1 MRIALIG
8 DLQYWMPEEENL
20 AYKMGQVAK
29 LKPDLAVVMGDFGGS
44 KMRSAAGLEETRY
57 HVEMIGC
64 PWQAILGNHDVEY
77 DPDNVNDYDPFGTF
91 RKVFGKEPYCSI
103 EVNGVLLLCITI
115 ERQPLESMR
124 TIHAV
129 YVSDS
134 QFNWVREQLLAHK
147 GMPTILITHAPMA
160 GSGLRC
166 DRPLHCA
173 ALDTYMDQT
182 YNVNRWPALLKEFP
196 QIKAW
201 CSAHY
206 HLGHDYD
213 TAITEKDGVVHISCG
228 VMTCCS
234 RDESKHTRILDITD
248 DKKLIISTL
257 DHNNDAELKRDAVVD
272 LTGAEP
278 PNGRIS
284 PVVYGE
290 MLLGEDAP
298 EKVWYSEEYGRYY
311 ISTAEGN
318 LWEFI
323 CSLNEFGGAI
333 SLKNK
338 VNELSVDGDRLFL
351 GYENGTFASVDL
363 HSRMRWYWNN
373 LLSQESREEGSLC
386 GEPLPTVDFTTRN
399 AKEGVYVKFADK

>member
-20 AYKMGQVAK
+20 VFKMEQVAK
-29 LKPDLAVVMGDFGGS
+29 LRPDFAVLMGDFGGS
-44 KMRSAAGLEETRY
+44 KMRNPAGYEETKA
-57 HVEMIGC
+57 HMDLIGC
-64 PWQAILGNHDVEY
+64 PWQPIFGNHDVEY
-77 DPDNVNDYDPFGTF
+77 STDYCNDFDPFDTC
-91 RKVFGKEPYCSI
+91 RRVFGKEPYCAI

-115 ERQPLESMR
+115 ERQPLDTMR

-129 YVSDS
+129 YVSDA
-134 QFNWVREQLLAHK
+134 QFNWAREQLLAHK
-147 GMPTILITHAPMA
+147 DMPAILITHAPMA

-173 ALDTYMDQT
+173 ALDTYLDQT
-182 YNVNRWPALLKEFP
+182 FNVGRWPALLAEFP

-257 DHNNDAELKRDAVVD
+257 DHNDDAELKRDAVVN
-272 LTGAEP
+272 LTGTEKSS
-278 PNGRIS
+278 GRIA

-290 MLLGEDAP
+290 MLLGEDMP
-298 EKVWYSEEYGRYY
+298 ERVWHLEEYDRYY
-311 ISTAEGN
+311 ISTEKGN

-333 SLKNK
+333 TLEKR
-338 VNELSVDGDRLFL
+338 VNELHVGDGRLYLTLDNGSVG
-351 GYENGTFASVDL
+351 SVDL
-363 HSRMRWYWNN
+363 FSRMRWEWDNV
-373 LLSQESREEGSLC
+373 LSQEIRAEEAPHGTA
-386 GEPLPTVDFTTRN
+386 LPEVPYTTRRT
-399 AKEGVYVKFADK
+399 KEGVYVKFAD